1 MQTANL
7 QTGVD
12 RGEIPQSIDRGDAWM
27 SLIQLRLCA
36 MFAGFCITA
45 AAGGGEPLAADK
57 DWDNFRGPGRQGV
70 STITD
75 LPLEWSLQKNLA
87 WKTALPGAGAS
98 SPIVSGNRVLLTCYS
113 GYLVPGQEQGRQAD
127 LQRHLIFIDKATGRI
142 TRQIDVAAKLP
153 EEERIREHGFAASSP
168 ATDGELICCFFGKSG
183 VIAWDFSGRQI
194 WQTDV
199 GSGTHGW
206 GSAASPVFHG
216 DLVFINASVES
227 QSLVA
232 LDRKTGRE
240 VWRAGEIREAWNT
253 PLVVRNS
260 AGNEELVI
268 GTLGTIRSY
277 DPLTGELLWTC
288 ATDIQWYMV
297 PSPVAH
303 DGVIYYLGGR
313 SGTASL
319 AVRCGGR
326 GDVTQ
331 THRLWTSQRGSNV
344 SSPVFHDGCL
354 YWIHDSR
361 QTAYCMDAATGEL
374 IYEER
379 VNRAGQVYSSALLAD
394 DRIYYLTRTGRTVVV
409 PAAKE
414 FRILADNDLNDGTLF
429 NGSPAVDGRRL
440 LIRSDKWLYCLQ
452 TE

>member
-1 MQTANL
+1 ML
-7 QTGVD
+7 LPHD
-12 RGEIPQSIDRGDAWM
+12 RSCMLFVAFW
-27 SLIQLRLCA
+27 
-36 MFAGFCITA
+36 ITA
-45 AAGGGEPLAADK
+45 TAIGGEPLAADR

-70 STITD
+70 TSVTS
-75 LPLEWSLQKNLA
+75 LPMQWSQQQNIA
-87 WKTALPGAGAS
+87 WKTAMPGPGAS
-98 SPIVSGNRVLLTCYS
+98 SPVVSGNTVLLTCYT
-113 GYLVPGQEQGRQAD
+113 GYFVPGQDQGSQTD
-127 LQRHLIFIDKATGRI
+127 LKRHLLFLDAQTGRI
-142 TRQIDVAAKLP
+142 TRRIDVAARLP

-168 ATDGELICCFFGKSG
+168 STDGELICCFFGKSG
-183 VIAWDFSGRQI
+183 VFAWDFSGKQI
-194 WQTDV
+194 WQADV

-206 GSAASPVFHG
+206 GSAASPVFHE
-216 DLVFINASVES
+216 DLIYINASVES

-232 LDRKTGRE
+232 LDRRTGRE

-253 PLVVRNS
+253 PLIVRNS
-260 AGNEELVI
+260 AGREELVI
-268 GTLGTIRSY
+268 GTHGTIRSY
-277 DPLTGELLWTC
+277 NPQTGELLWTC

-319 AVRCGGR
+319 AVRCGGQ

-379 VNRAGQVYSSALLAD
+379 VNRAGQVYSSALLAG
-394 DRIYYLTRTGRTVVV
+394 DRIYYLSRSGQTFVV
-409 PAAKE
+409 PATKE
-414 FRILADNDLNDGTLF
+414 FQILADNDLSDGSLF
-429 NGSPAVDGRRL
+429 NGSPGVHDQRL
-440 LIRSDKWLYCLQ
+440 LIRSDKWLYCIAND
-452 TE
+452 

>member
-1 MQTANL
+1 MIL
-7 QTGVD
+7 PHD
-12 RGEIPQSIDRGDAWM
+12 RSCMLFVAFW
-27 SLIQLRLCA
+27 
-36 MFAGFCITA
+36 ITA
-45 AAGGGEPLAADK
+45 TAIGGEPLGADR

-70 STITD
+70 TSVTS
-75 LPLEWSLQKNLA
+75 LPMQWSQQQNIA
-87 WKTALPGAGAS
+87 WKTAMPGPGAS
-98 SPIVSGNRVLLTCYS
+98 SPAVSGNTVLLTCYT
-113 GYLVPGQEQGRQAD
+113 GYFVPGQDQGSQTD
-127 LQRHLIFIDKATGRI
+127 LKRHLLFLDAQTGRI
-142 TRQIDVAAKLP
+142 TRRIDVAARLP

-168 ATDGELICCFFGKSG
+168 STDGELICCFFGKSG
-183 VIAWDFSGRQI
+183 VFAWDFSGKQI
-194 WQTDV
+194 WQADV

-206 GSAASPVFHG
+206 GSAASPVFHE
-216 DLVFINASVES
+216 DLIYINASVES

-232 LDRKTGRE
+232 LDRRTGRE

-253 PLVVRNS
+253 PLIVRNS
-260 AGNEELVI
+260 AGREELVI
-268 GTLGTIRSY
+268 GTHGTIRSY
-277 DPLTGELLWTC
+277 NPQTGELLWTC

-319 AVRCGGR
+319 AVRCGGQ

-379 VNRAGQVYSSALLAD
+379 VNRAGQVYSSALLAG
-394 DRIYYLTRTGRTVVV
+394 DRIYYLSRSGQTFVV
-409 PAAKE
+409 PATKE
-414 FRILADNDLNDGTLF
+414 FQILADNDLSDGSLF
-429 NGSPAVDGRRL
+429 NGSPGVHDQRL
-440 LIRSDKWLYCLQ
+440 LIRSDKWLYCIAND
-452 TE
+452 

>member
-1 MQTANL
+1 ML
-7 QTGVD
+7 LPHD
-12 RGEIPQSIDRGDAWM
+12 RSCMLFVAFW
-27 SLIQLRLCA
+27 
-36 MFAGFCITA
+36 ITA
-45 AAGGGEPLAADK
+45 TAIGGEPLAADR

-70 STITD
+70 TSVTS
-75 LPLEWSLQKNLA
+75 LPMQWSQQQNIA
-87 WKTALPGAGAS
+87 WKTAMPGPGAS
-98 SPIVSGNRVLLTCYS
+98 SPVVSGNTVLLTCYT
-113 GYLVPGQEQGRQAD
+113 GYFVPGQDQGSQTD
-127 LQRHLIFIDKATGRI
+127 LKRHLLFLDAQTGRI
-142 TRQIDVAAKLP
+142 TRQIDVAARLP

-168 ATDGELICCFFGKSG
+168 STDGELICCFFGKSG
-183 VIAWDFSGRQI
+183 VFAWDFSGKQI
-194 WQTDV
+194 WQADV

-206 GSAASPVFHG
+206 GSAASPVFHE
-216 DLVFINASVES
+216 DLIYINASVES

-232 LDRKTGRE
+232 LDRRTGRE

-253 PLVVRNS
+253 PLIVRNS
-260 AGNEELVI
+260 AGREELVI
-268 GTLGTIRSY
+268 GTHGTIRSY
-277 DPLTGELLWTC
+277 NPQTGELLWTC

-319 AVRCGGR
+319 AVRCGGQ

-379 VNRAGQVYSSALLAD
+379 VNRAGQVYSSALLAG
-394 DRIYYLTRTGRTVVV
+394 DRIYYLSRSGQTFVV
-409 PAAKE
+409 PATKE
-414 FRILADNDLNDGTLF
+414 FQILADNDLSDGSLF
-429 NGSPAVDGRRL
+429 NGSPGVHDQRL
-440 LIRSDKWLYCLQ
+440 LIRSDKWLYCIAND
-452 TE
+452 